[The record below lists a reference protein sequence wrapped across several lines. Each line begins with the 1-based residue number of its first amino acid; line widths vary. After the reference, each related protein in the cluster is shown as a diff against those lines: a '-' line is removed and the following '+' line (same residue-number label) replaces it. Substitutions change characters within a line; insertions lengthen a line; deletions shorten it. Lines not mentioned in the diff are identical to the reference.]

1 MGWLER
7 KGVVMVRL
15 DLHDLLVA
23 DEIECDD
30 DVIANLRC
38 VPLSRMIENRSF
50 LSRCQFGRSGHFT

>member
-1 MGWLER
+1 
-7 KGVVMVRL
+7 MVRL